1 MNSSIRVGAIGSLLL
16 TLILLLNF
24 SWVQV
29 FHEDEYAGHPENRRN
44 NFEAKKVDR
53 GSIFSGETI
62 LAESHPDENGNFHR
76 SYPNMPVSFAPLTG
90 YMSDIY
96 GTAGLEA
103 GFNTELSGESSLAS
117 SRFFRT
123 SKETRVGNSVELT
136 IDPQLQATAYDQ
148 LSNSGYNGA
157 VVAIRPSSGEVLAMA
172 SNPSYDPNAISS
184 ADDEVAKKAWEATT
198 NDPGKP
204 LVNVAA
210 QDQLPPGS
218 IFKIITTAAA
228 LDNGYRAESPVT
240 GAPSI
245 TLPGTNQQLTNY
257 DGQGCGGQTTTLRN
271 AFVNSCN
278 TAFVEIEEKIGSEE
292 LEKAATKFGVGEK
305 YDLGINSSA
314 GSLGDL
320 QDPARAAMSAIGQ
333 ADVTMTALQ
342 AAVMAATVANEGT
355 RMSPYIVKRVVT
367 PDLKTLRQTR
377 PNEAAKALKPEVA
390 KAVTD
395 LMYGS
400 ESQTW
405 GYDGN
410 GFASKTGTAE
420 HGEGLPPHVWYV
432 AFDPDKDV
440 AVAVVVKN
448 GGGLGLKATGGQ
460 VCSPIGRTI
469 LRAAPAAE
477 KGGDGEHR

>member
-29 FHEDEYAGHPENRRN
+29 FHEDSYAGHPENRRN
-44 NFEAKKVDR
+44 NYEAKKIDR
-53 GSIFSGETI
+53 GRIFSGDTV
-62 LAESHPDENGNFHR
+62 LAESFADENGHFNR
-76 SYPNMPVSFAPLTG
+76 TYPNLPVSFAPLTG

-103 GFNTELSGESSLAS
+103 GFNTELTGESKIGG

-123 SKETRVGNSVELT
+123 SNEARVGDSIELT
-136 IDPQLQATAYDQ
+136 VDPQLQAMAYEQ
-148 LSNSGYNGA
+148 LNNAGYNGA
-157 VVAIRPSSGEVLAMA
+157 VVAIRPSTGEVLAMA
-172 SNPSYDPNAISS
+172 SNPSYDPNTISTPDPE
-184 ADDEVAKKAWEATT
+184 AAKQAWGALTE
-198 NDPGKP
+198 DPGKP

-228 LDNGYRAESPVT
+228 LDNGYNPNSSVT
-240 GAPSI
+240 GLSTI
-245 TLPGTNQQLTNY
+245 DLPGSNQKLSNY
-257 DGQGCGGQTTTLRN
+257 DGQSCGGRTTTLRN

-278 TAFVEIEEKIGSEE
+278 TGFVEISQDLGPEKMADTA
-292 LEKAATKFGVGEK
+292 KKFGVGEQ
-305 YDLGINSSA
+305 YDLGLNSSA
-314 GSLGDL
+314 GTLGELD
-320 QDPARAAMSAIGQ
+320 DPARLAMSSIGQ

-342 AAVMAATVANEGT
+342 AAVMAATVANEGR
-355 RMSPYIVKRVVT
+355 RMTPYVVKRVVG
-367 PDLKTLRQTR
+367 PNLKTVSETR
-377 PNEAAKALKPEVA
+377 PKEAAKAMNPDQA
-390 KAVTD
+390 KTLTD
-395 LMYGS
+395 LMFGS
-400 ESQTW
+400 ERNTY

-420 HGEGLPPHVWYV
+420 HAEGQPPHVWYV

-460 VCSPIGRTI
+460 VCSPIGRSI
-469 LRAAPAAE
+469 MRAAPAPE
-477 KGGDGEHR
+477 DGEKR